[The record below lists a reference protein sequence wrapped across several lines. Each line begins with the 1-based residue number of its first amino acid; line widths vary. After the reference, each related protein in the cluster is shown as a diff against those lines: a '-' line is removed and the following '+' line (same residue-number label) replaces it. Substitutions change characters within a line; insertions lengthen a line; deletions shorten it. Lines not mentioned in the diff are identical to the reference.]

1 MPLRAVLWDFDDT
14 LVPVHTLERW
24 QWAWKPQGPRLNERH
39 VRASIR
45 EGLRHWDRRRWQGL
59 LGNAS
64 AADATAYHDA
74 LRDMLFAIADRT
86 LPEVET
92 EAVLARFPKY
102 PGPVEPYADVRPCL
116 ESLRARGLSMA
127 VLVGPTGS
135 RAQAL
140 LGQLRL
146 AELLPHVFGETGE
159 NPAAPA
165 AGAFL
170 SACSKLEVAPDE
182 VTYVGDL
189 FWSDVRA
196 AGRAG
201 LRAVLLD
208 RNDWWARVES
218 ARIRSLAELPG
229 RLVSPSGVALDGS
242 PGPPPEPS
250 DLGSRPARPVEGG
263 TPGTGAKRPL

>member
-45 EGLRHWDRRRWQGL
+45 EGLRRWDRRRWQGL
-59 LGNAS
+59 LGDAP
-64 AADATAYHDA
+64 AADAGAYHDA

-92 EAVLARFPKY
+92 EAVIARFPKY
-102 PGPVEPYADVRPCL
+102 PGPIQPYPDVRACL
-116 ESLRARGLSMA
+116 EGLRSQGLRMA
-127 VLVGPTGS
+127 VLVGHAGS
-135 RAQAL
+135 RAREL
-140 LGQLRL
+140 LGQLKL
-146 AELLPHVFGETGE
+146 TELLPEVFGEGVDE
-159 NPAAPA
+159 ASAPA
-165 AGAFL
+165 AAAFL
-170 SACSKLEVAPDE
+170 AACSTLGVAPGE
-182 VTYVGDL
+182 AAFVGDL

-201 LRAVLLD
+201 LRGFLLD

-218 ARIRSLAELPG
+218 TRVHTLAELPG
-229 RLVSPSGVALDGS
+229 LLAPGEGSPPSGTEA
-242 PGPPPEPS
+242 PRAGP
-250 DLGSRPARPVEGG
+250 
-263 TPGTGAKRPL
+263 

>member
-24 QWAWKPQGPRLNERH
+24 QWAWKPQGPRLNGRH

-45 EGLRHWDRRRWQGL
+45 EGLRRWDRRRWQGL
-59 LGNAS
+59 LGDAP
-64 AADATAYHDA
+64 AADAQAYHDA

-86 LPEVET
+86 LPEAET

-102 PGPVEPYADVRPCL
+102 PGPIEPFPDVRPCL
-116 ESLRARGLSMA
+116 EQLKGQGLHMA
-127 VLVGPTGS
+127 VLVGHLGS
-135 RAQAL
+135 RAHEL

-146 AELLPHVFGETGE
+146 AELLPSVFGEGGE
-159 NPAAPA
+159 APMAPA

-170 SACSKLEVAPDE
+170 SACSSLEVAPGE
-182 VTYVGDL
+182 TAFVGDL

-218 ARIRSLAELPG
+218 ARIRTLAELPSHLLYVAG
-229 RLVSPSGVALDGS
+229 TATSGPSETVRGS
-242 PGPPPEPS
+242 S
-250 DLGSRPARPVEGG
+250 DLG
-263 TPGTGAKRPL
+263 PGR